1 VNTRRVSP
9 ETHAV
14 CLEEFARTDERMPAC
29 IHSVCNFHS
38 VTLRM
43 HALWPEVFE
52 RSSPLEGRNSRQP
65 RILVSDDQE
74 DILTA
79 LTLLLKLNGFR
90 TKTVHSPDDAVDAAK
105 ADAYDLILMDLN
117 YSRDTTSGREGLDLL
132 RALRMTGH
140 SGPIVVMTAWGNVAL
155 AVEAMRLGASDFVQK
170 PWDNHRLLE
179 TVTTQLNRAAEER
192 RRNQRAHSELD
203 IARHVQQKL
212 FPQKLKPFQTVEYA
226 ATCSP
231 ARHVGGDYYDFFD
244 AGEGRLA
251 GLLADVSGKGVAAA
265 MLMANLQAS
274 FRSHFDGAWPEATE
288 LLCTINRL
296 FYASTPPEQYA
307 TLFYFEY
314 DDERRVLQYVNCGHP
329 APALLRSSGVCDRLP
344 ATGTVIGLFP
354 NCIFEA
360 RDVELDADDL
370 LVMFTDGATEF
381 LDESGEEYG
390 EEQLIAL
397 AASARRLG
405 AQAALRHIASRLDAL
420 NGCGGEPTDDR
431 TVVLLRGR

>member
-1 VNTRRVSP
+1 MN
-9 ETHAV
+9 
-14 CLEEFARTDERMPAC
+14 
-29 IHSVCNFHS
+29 
-38 VTLRM
+38 
-43 HALWPEVFE
+43 ALWPDVFE
-52 RSSPLEGRNSRQP
+52 PRSPVDGRSPRQP

-79 LTLLLKLNGFR
+79 LTLLLKMNGFR
-90 TKTVHSPDDAVDAAK
+90 TKTVDSPDHALQTAR
-105 ADAYDLILMDLN
+105 ADPYDLILMDLN

-132 RALRMTGH
+132 RALRMGGH
-140 SGPIVVMTAWGNVAL
+140 AGPIVVMTAWGNVAL

-170 PWDNHRLLE
+170 PWDNDRLLE

-192 RRNQRAHSELD
+192 RNSERAHSELE

-212 FPQKLKPFQTVEYA
+212 FPQKLKPLQTIEYA

-231 ARHVGGDYYDFFD
+231 ARHVGGDYYDFFH
-244 AGEGRLA
+244 AGKHLA

-274 FRSHFDGAWPEATE
+274 FRSQLDGAWPEPTE
-288 LLCTINRL
+288 LLCRVNRL
-296 FYASTPPEQYA
+296 FYASTPPEQYV

-314 DDERRVLQYVNCGHP
+314 DDERRTLRYVNCGHP
-329 APALLRSSGVCDRLP
+329 APALLRSSGVCERLP

-354 NCIFEA
+354 NCTFEA
-360 RDVELDADDL
+360 QDVQLDADDL

-381 LDESGEEYG
+381 LDETGDEYG

-397 AASARRLG
+397 ATSARRLG
-405 AQAALRHIASRLDAL
+405 VHAALRHVASKLDAL
-420 NGCGGEPTDDR
+420 NGPGREPLDDR
-431 TVVLLRGR
+431 TLVLLRCR

>member
-1 VNTRRVSP
+1 MN
-9 ETHAV
+9 
-14 CLEEFARTDERMPAC
+14 
-29 IHSVCNFHS
+29 
-38 VTLRM
+38 
-43 HALWPEVFE
+43 ALWPEVFE
-52 RSSPLEGRNSRQP
+52 RSSTLERRTARLP

-79 LTLLLKLNGFR
+79 LTLLLKMNGFR
-90 TKTVHSPDDAVDAAK
+90 TTTVDSPDRALETAK

-132 RALRMTGH
+132 QALRTTGH

-170 PWDNHRLLE
+170 PWDNDRLLE
-179 TVTTQLNRAAEER
+179 TVNTQLNRAAEER
-192 RRNQRAHSELD
+192 RQSERAHSELD

-244 AGEGRLA
+244 AGKQHLA

-274 FRSHFDGAWPEATE
+274 FRTQFDGAWPEATE
-288 LLCTINRL
+288 LLCRINRL
-296 FYASTPPEQYA
+296 FYASTPPEQYV

-314 DDERRVLQYVNCGHP
+314 DDERRVLRYVNCGHP
-329 APALLRSSGVCDRLP
+329 APALLRSSGICERLP
-344 ATGTVIGLFP
+344 ATGTVIGMFP
-354 NCIFEA
+354 NCVFQA
-360 RDVELDADDL
+360 QQVKLDADDL

-381 LDESGEEYG
+381 LDETGSEYG
-390 EEQLIAL
+390 EDQLIAL

-405 AQAALRHIASRLDAL
+405 VHAALRHMVSRLDAL
-420 NGCGGEPTDDR
+420 NGSAGEPMDDR
-431 TVVLLRGR
+431 TLVLLRCR